1 LRTVALDAMGG
12 DHAPGPEVE
21 GAIAAVREKI
31 AKVILVGHEG
41 RLKEELG
48 KRGASTSEAL
58 SIHHA
63 SQVITMDD
71 HPSVAAK
78 SKKDS
83 SMRVAFDLAKA
94 GRVDGVVSAGN
105 SGAMMACGLFVMRRT
120 EGVDR
125 PGIITSFP
133 TKTGQCALMD
143 MGANVDCRPPTL
155 AQFAV
160 LASVYARA
168 LHGKERPR
176 VGVLSNGEEPSKGTD
191 LTRGADKLLSQ
202 PVPKDF
208 DYLGYVEGKD
218 IFTGH
223 VDVVITDGFT
233 GNVLLK
239 TAEGVGQTILEML
252 KDEILKSVSGKV
264 GAFFLRNILRRLK
277 RRLEYDEHG
286 GAPLVG
292 VDGVAILCHGR
303 SNAKAIKNGLRTAVT
318 FVEAKLP
325 EAVRNAVEK
334 HAPLWASEAVQAHGS

>member
-31 AKVILVGHEG
+31 ARVVLVGDEK
-41 RLKEELG
+41 RLKEELE

-63 SQVITMDD
+63 SQVIKMDD

-78 SKKDS
+78 GKKDS
-83 SMRVAFDLAKA
+83 SMRVAFDLAKQGKVEA
-94 GRVDGVVSAGN
+94 VVSAGN

-133 TKTGQCALMD
+133 TKSGHCALID
-143 MGANVDCRPPTL
+143 MGANVDCRPQTL

-160 LASVYARA
+160 LGAVYATA
-168 LHGKERPR
+168 LYKTARPK

-191 LTRGADKLLSQ
+191 LTRGADKLLAQ
-202 PVPKDF
+202 ALPKDF

-223 VDVVITDGFT
+223 VDVVVTDGFT

-239 TAEGVGQTILEML
+239 TAEGVGQTILELL
-252 KDEILKSVSGKV
+252 KEDILASLSGKV
-264 GAFFLRNILRRLK
+264 GAFFLRNVFRRLK
-277 RRLEYDEHG
+277 KKLEYDEHG

-303 SNAKAIKNGLRTAVT
+303 SNAKAIKNGLRTAVQ

-325 EAVRNAVEK
+325 DAVRAAVGK